1 MENREW
7 RMENGKRDGRR
18 SKTLRRSLSYGVAG
32 EDEGRAGGGREGEWA
47 RGRMGERARLR
58 SSDNANAP
66 VLR

>member
-32 EDEGRAGGGREGEWA
+32 EDEGRAGGGRGGEWA
-47 RGRMGERARLR
+47 RGSGFGAVGSNKGEIE
-58 SSDNANAP
+58 NGE
-66 VLR
+66 